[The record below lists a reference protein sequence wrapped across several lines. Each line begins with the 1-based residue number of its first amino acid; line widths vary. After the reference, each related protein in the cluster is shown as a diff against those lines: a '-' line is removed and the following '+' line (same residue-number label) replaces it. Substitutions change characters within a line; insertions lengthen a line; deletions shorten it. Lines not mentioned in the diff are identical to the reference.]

1 MTQHTQHIDTD
12 VVRKTVTV
20 AVSQERAFEA
30 FTAEFGSW
38 WPPEYHIGKADLADF
53 ILEPKVGGRWY
64 EVGTDGVECDSGR
77 VLAFEP
83 PERVVIAW
91 HLNGQW
97 QFDPDPEHA
106 SHVEVRFIAEGL
118 ESTRVELEHRGFER
132 HGDGAAAVRGG
143 VEGGWV
149 NAMGRYAAKLAA

>member
-1 MTQHTQHIDTD
+1 MTQNLDTE

-91 HLNGQW
+91 HLNGHW

-106 SHVEVRFIAEGL
+106 SHVEVRFVAEGP

-132 HGDGAAAVRGG
+132 HGDGAAAVRAG

-149 NAMGRYAAKLAA
+149 NAMGRYVAKLAA